1 MIFQRTHALALL
13 CGLCSLLSPML
24 AAAASSADMN
34 KTIRYYFEAPESGFD
49 PARYSDHYSGE
60 VNSSIFESLLD
71 YDYLASPQ
79 TLIPNTASL
88 PEMRDDGKTF
98 TFKLKPGIYFS
109 DDPAFGGKRREL
121 VAADYVYSLQRLVD
135 PNSRGAPWDF
145 MFKGKVIGLDEKIE
159 EAKKTGKFNYDK
171 PIEGLKALD
180 RYTLQIKLKRPDFNM
195 PYIVAAP
202 ATGALA
208 REVVEKYGEDIEA
221 HPVGTGPYRLK
232 SWERRSR
239 IILEASPSYR
249 GKTYVPVS
257 GPGITYD
264 KEIAKELEGKT
275 FPRVG
280 TIDIKI
286 INASQAAWLAFE
298 GKELDLFPRMG
309 ASYANL
315 VATDGKLNDKYVKRG
330 YRLFREAEAYIGYFQ
345 FNMDDPVVG
354 GYELPKIALRRAIAL
369 SYDQAKSVAIVR
381 SGQAIAAQ
389 SPLAPQINGYDPNF
403 RNVLG
408 RYSPARGNAM
418 LDLFGY
424 KDCDG
429 DGWRE
434 APGCKPLKVTL
445 MMSTGKDGRD
455 TEELF
460 QKGFNAIGVRFE
472 VEKMNFSDLLKNRQ
486 GGRFQMAEGAWGM
499 DYPDAENFMQLL
511 YGPNAGPVNEARF
524 RNKAFDALYEDIAST
539 APSEARNE
547 KLRNMSRI
555 VAAYVP
561 WIVDTNILRSHLSH
575 PWVTGFRVH
584 PTNMPYFMYFD
595 VDVEKQKAA
604 LKK

>member
-1 MIFQRTHALALL
+1 MRFQRTHALALL
-13 CGLCSLLSPML
+13 CGLCSLLSCVTGH
-24 AAAASSADMN
+24 AVASADMN

-60 VNSSIFESLLD
+60 VNSSIFETLLD

-79 TLIPNTASL
+79 TLVPNTAGL
-88 PEMRDDGKTF
+88 PEIRDEGKTF
-98 TFKLKPGIYFS
+98 IFKLKPGIYFS
-109 DDPAFGGKRREL
+109 DDPAFGGKKREL
-121 VAADYVYSLQRLVD
+121 TAADYVYSIQRLVD

-159 EAKKTGKFNYDK
+159 ATKKTGKFDYDK
-171 PIEGLKALD
+171 PVEGLKALD
-180 RYTLQIKLKRPDFNM
+180 RYTLQIKLLHPDFNM

-221 HPVGTGPYRLK
+221 HPVGTGPYKLK
-232 SWERRSR
+232 YWERRNR
-239 IILEASPSYR
+239 IILEANPTYR

-257 GPGITYD
+257 GPGITLE
-264 KEIAKELEGKT
+264 KGIAKELEGKT

-280 TIDIKI
+280 IIDIKV
-286 INASQAAWLAFE
+286 INAPQAAWLAFE
-298 GKELDLFPRMG
+298 SKELDLLPRMG
-309 ASYANL
+309 TNYAKI
-315 VATDGKLNDKYVKRG
+315 VATDGKLNEKYVKRG
-330 YRLFREAEAYIGYFQ
+330 YHYFQEAEAYIGYYQ
-345 FNMDDPVVG
+345 FNMEDPVVG

-369 SYDQAKSVAIVR
+369 AYDQAKDIAIVR
-381 SGQAIAAQ
+381 SGQALPAQ

-408 RYSPARGNAM
+408 RYSPARANAI
-418 LDLFGY
+418 LDMFGY

-434 APGCKPLKVTL
+434 APDCKPLKVTIL
-445 MMSTGKDGRD
+445 FSTGKDGRES
-455 TEELF
+455 EELL
-460 QKGFNAIGVRFE
+460 QKGFNAIGVKFA
-472 VEKMNFSDLLKNRQ
+472 VDKMNFSDLLKNRQ

-511 YGPNAGPVNEARF
+511 YGPNSGPVNESRF
-524 RNKAFDALYEDIAST
+524 RNKDFDALYEDIART
-539 APSEARNE
+539 PPSEARNE
-547 KLRNMSRI
+547 KLRQMSRI

-561 WIVDTNILRSHLSH
+561 WIVNYNVLRSHLSQ

-595 VDVEKQKAA
+595 IDLEMQKAA
-604 LKK
+604 MNK